1 MKTSNNIICLT
12 SAGYTSVM
20 MAIKMQEWY
29 PNHNIINV
37 MANTSKERI
46 ESLEFMNECDKFFG
60 LNLVWIESKINETKG
75 GSTDFNITSFEN
87 LKTKGEIFEEGI
99 KNMEYHLK

>member
-1 MKTSNNIICLT
+1 MKTSNNIVCLT

-20 MAIKMQEWY
+20 MAIKMKEWY

-46 ESLEFMNECDKFFG
+46 ESL
-60 LNLVWIESKINETKG
+60 NLR
-75 GSTDFNITSFEN
+75 NIVR
-87 LKTKGEIFEEGI
+87 II
-99 KNMEYHLK
+99 KNNLYICIINQ